1 MQVESRLFGLID
13 IEESKVI
20 HFVNGLVGFPHMTD
34 FALIHD
40 AEGER
45 GKGVQW
51 LQSMQEGNFA
61 MPVLNPLQVLDAYN
75 PTVEDELLIPLGEMQ
90 DDDMLVFVTVTVPS
104 DVTKMT
110 VNLKGP
116 IIINVNNCKACQVIA
131 EGENCE
137 VKFPIYD
144 ILKSRKGGE

>member
-1 MQVESRLFGLID
+1 MKVESRLFGLID
-13 IEESKVI
+13 IEDSKII
-20 HFVNGLVGFPHMTD
+20 HLVGGLVGFPHMTD

-40 AEGER
+40 AEAE
-45 GKGVQW
+45 GKKGIQW

-61 MPVLNPLQVLDAYN
+61 LPVLNPLDILDEYN
-75 PTVEDELLIPLGEMQ
+75 PTVEDELLSPLGEMGPE
-90 DDDMLVFVTVTVPS
+90 DMLVFVTATVPS
-104 DVTKMT
+104 DITKMT

-131 EGENCE
+131 EGDNCE

-144 ILKSRKGGE
+144 ILKSKKGGE